1 MLNRSNPVGEKRRAD
16 DDMATVPAW
25 REHFTEINWNLA
37 PINSSQQVKKQACLS
52 VLQAVFAKA

>member
-1 MLNRSNPVGEKRRAD
+1 MLSRSNPVGEKRRAD
-16 DDMATVPAW
+16 DDMAGLATYFSV
-25 REHFTEINWNLA
+25 NWNLA